1 MEIQNST
8 SAIGQ
13 YWDFL
18 FTDLAGE
25 FAESLVEFFEREKRL
40 APPNNYF
47 SSGDDFQKGNLHKN
61 SVRVEKFHIIR

>member
-47 SSGDDFQKGNLHKN
+47 SSGDDFQKAICIKIRCVLKN
-61 SVRVEKFHIIR
+61 ST